1 MAAREDKSLE
11 KRRGRFLRARRE
23 WDDRFASL
31 ARGKRNWQLAALA
44 LLLANL
50 VLASAL
56 AWLSTQSRVTPYVV
70 EVDELGQ
77 AQAFGPA
84 ERLAKTDER
93 LIRYQI
99 GLFVHN
105 LRTVLGD
112 AEAQE
117 EILGRAYAYTRGP
130 AITFLNTYFLDSNPF
145 EVAETYRVQVKVNS
159 ILPISDSSW
168 QVQWSET
175 ALPLGV
181 RQGERTGWQAIL
193 TLELDP
199 PESSETLL
207 TNPLGLY
214 VTEISWTQTL

>member
-1 MAAREDKSLE
+1 MAAARK
-11 KRRGRFLRARRE
+11 KPRGRFLRARQE
-23 WDDRFASL
+23 WDDRFAHL

-44 LLLANL
+44 LLAANL

-77 AQAFGPA
+77 ARAFGPA
-84 ERLAKTDER
+84 ERLRKSDER
-93 LIRYQI
+93 LIRYQLS
-99 GLFVHN
+99 LFIHN

-112 AEAQE
+112 SEAQR
-117 EILGRAYAYTRGP
+117 EILSRAYAYTRGP
-130 AITFLNTYFLDSNPF
+130 AITFLNAHFLDENPF
-145 EVAETYRVQVKVNS
+145 EVAEQARVQVKVHS
-159 ILPISDSSW
+159 ILPISDETW

-175 ALPLGV
+175 TLPLGV
-181 RQGERTGWQAIL
+181 RTGERTSWQAIL

-199 PESSETLL
+199 PETTETLL

-214 VTEISWTQTL
+214 VTEITWTQTL